1 MTQAAS
7 GGLYFEGH
15 TIAYSEDIIRFPE
28 PHWVKADEG
37 ARHDLSRSGD
47 ILCAVLPTS
56 HGLWSFMSAYMRG
69 QCETEAGAKVAAVK
83 YLQPEDPLD
92 GLDSEP
98 RDLVEQILVRY
109 GELGPEAG
117 GRLLERV
124 SEIMGINSDV
134 VVSFK
139 DVVRSRD

>member
-1 MTQAAS
+1 
-7 GGLYFEGH
+7 
-15 TIAYSEDIIRFPE
+15 
-28 PHWVKADEG
+28 
-37 ARHDLSRSGD
+37 
-47 ILCAVLPTS
+47 
-56 HGLWSFMSAYMRG
+56 MSAFMRG

-109 GELGPEAG
+109 GELRPEAG

-124 SEIMGINSDV
+124 SEIMGMNSDG

>member
-1 MTQAAS
+1 
-7 GGLYFEGH
+7 
-15 TIAYSEDIIRFPE
+15 
-28 PHWVKADEG
+28 
-37 ARHDLSRSGD
+37 
-47 ILCAVLPTS
+47 
-56 HGLWSFMSAYMRG
+56 MSAYMRG

-92 GLDSEP
+92 RLDSEP

-124 SEIMGINSDV
+124 SEIMGMNSDV

>member
-1 MTQAAS
+1 
-7 GGLYFEGH
+7 
-15 TIAYSEDIIRFPE
+15 
-28 PHWVKADEG
+28 
-37 ARHDLSRSGD
+37 
-47 ILCAVLPTS
+47 
-56 HGLWSFMSAYMRG
+56 MSAFMRG

-83 YLQPEDPLD
+83 YLQPEDLLD
-92 GLDSEP
+92 RLDSEP

-124 SEIMGINSDV
+124 SEIMGMNSDI